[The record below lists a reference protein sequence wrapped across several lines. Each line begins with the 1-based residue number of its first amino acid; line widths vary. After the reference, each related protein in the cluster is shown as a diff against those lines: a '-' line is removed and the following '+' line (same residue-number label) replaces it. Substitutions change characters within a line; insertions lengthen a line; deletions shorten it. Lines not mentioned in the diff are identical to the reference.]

1 MVRKEYLETDQSIR
15 INSIIYGP
23 YTAAKSLKGSMKIAP
38 IILNTTPSVNPTIAN
53 GSSINQRNIRIKNKP
68 TARGQQRVNNIQKSN
83 TAINSFIATKI
94 FIYLKSN
101 IKPEFLINLLSD
113 NCIIY

>member
-53 GSSINQRNIRIKNKP
+53 GSRYQPEEYKDKKQTYCQRP
-68 TARGQQRVNNIQKSN
+68 TKGK
-83 TAINSFIATKI
+83 
-94 FIYLKSN
+94 
-101 IKPEFLINLLSD
+101 
-113 NCIIY
+113 